1 MRRGIWFKAL
11 LVALLVASYPVI
23 MHLLLTSGQWPVAT
37 LLMALLP
44 FAMLP
49 LTLLKAGRITWG
61 LLSAAVLIATSTF
74 GWDGMLQNPNW
85 VYLLENIALE
95 CLMAWG
101 FGRTL
106 QPGHEPLISQF
117 ARRIHG
123 ADYSPAIA
131 RYTRQVTWA
140 WTLYFVAIAL
150 ISVVLFVAAPLVVW
164 SWFINFVTFILLG
177 LMFAGEYAVR
187 RWRLPDIPHISFIKS
202 VSPFWD
208 KQASARAPI
217 DSPP

>member
-1 MRRGIWFKAL
+1 MTRGMWFKAL
-11 LVALLVASYPVI
+11 LVALLVTSYSVV
-23 MHLLLTSGQWPVAT
+23 MHLLLTSGQWPVTT
-37 LLMALLP
+37 LLIALLP

-49 LTLLKAGRITWG
+49 LTLLRTGHMTWG
-61 LLSAAVLIATSTF
+61 LLSAVVLIVTSAF
-74 GWDGMLQNPNW
+74 GWNGMLQNPNW

-106 QPGHEPLISQF
+106 RPGHEPLISQF

-131 RYTRQVTWA
+131 SYTRQVTWA
-140 WTLYFVAIAL
+140 WTLYFLAIGL
-150 ISVVLFVAAPLVVW
+150 ISSTLFVAAPLAVW

-187 RWRLPDIPHISFIKS
+187 RWRLPDIHHISFIKS

-208 KQASARAPI
+208 KQAVARAPI
-217 DSPP
+217 DTLP